1 MYPDLDWDSEMT
13 VDGIQ
18 IHGSIKTGIQPIY
31 DSPIPDEA
39 IKDGKATFSW
49 TGGEAKRGAQ
59 VSAIWIIKN

>member
-1 MYPDLDWDSEMT
+1 MT